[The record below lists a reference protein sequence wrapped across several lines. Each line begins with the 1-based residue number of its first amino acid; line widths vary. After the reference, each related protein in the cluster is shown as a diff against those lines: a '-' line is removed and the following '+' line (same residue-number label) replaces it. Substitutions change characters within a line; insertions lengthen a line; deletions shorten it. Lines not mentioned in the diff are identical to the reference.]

1 MLRFKSSN
9 HRLLSRF
16 MLICVSLRCQVTT
29 THRFEAQ
36 QHQKS
41 QSCPNLQTALAQ
53 TEVNKTS
60 RVISLYNEL
69 QKAFCPLTSTMIS
82 STLSHFPLR
91 SVCKCFL
98 VASNCNMKTCLKRFS
113 CFQSQQILFLQSLR
127 LVVPS
132 ICFKFALAKAVQ
144 HWQRIPIL
152 LYFPLL
158 HGCRSIFEF
167 CPQVHNAFGHHA
179 YVHVTLT
186 NSGAMSHHR
195 WSMGDPS
202 GSLQWCPDLSS
213 IETRLG

>member
-144 HWQRIPIL
+144 HWPRIPIL
-152 LYFPLL
+152 LYFPPL

-195 WSMGDPS
+195 
-202 GSLQWCPDLSS
+202 
-213 IETRLG
+213 